1 MGEVGRKDREAQ
13 RHQRIGVQRL
23 KETHAQHT
31 EQQSQG
37 EEVRETHFQHD
48 AQRLL
53 TLKASMDRINRQV
66 QSQNEAKKKKQ
77 QKIKDERDKRKK
89 DLLSE
94 GKNPYEVWRREEME
108 ADKQRQIDHVKA
120 VTEMRQKKLI
130 HQLNEEDQ
138 RYKNTIKDAKEK
150 RLLAEEFQ
158 RQMGNYAK

>member
-1 MGEVGRKDREAQ
+1 MGEGRDQEA
-13 RHQRIGVQRL
+13 RIHQKLGAKRL
-23 KETHAQHT
+23 KDVQAVHSERQAK
-31 EQQSQG
+31 G

-53 TLKASMDRINRQV
+53 TLKASVDHINRKV

-77 QKIKDERDKRKK
+77 QKIKDEREKRKK

-108 ADKQRQIDHVKA
+108 ADKQKQIDHVKA